1 MGPKVSVQLGH
12 QACLSE
18 GQPFLEME
26 WCTFVVSNSQ
36 SVSCTLRCFNT
47 HIGERGACLSVRP
60 VVSLRPSGCVSPSV
74 RSSLSVCLVVS
85 LRMCALAGRG
95 PSAGRI
101 GGPDRQ
107 APPGTARHRPAPP
120 GTARHRPAP
129 PGTAR
134 HCPAPPGRHRQA
146 PQGTPRH
153 PGHRQHRQHR
163 PPGGPAALN
172 DLHSFCVMLNCDS
185 RFAWFNLIQRRCA
198 DESPQV

>member
-1 MGPKVSVQLGH
+1 MEWCTFVVSNSQSVSCTLRCFNTHHSNAMLSIAIQATRAPPLGPKVSVQLGH

-120 GTARHRPAP
+120 GTARHRSLD
-129 PGTAR
+129 T
-134 HCPAPPGRHRQA
+134 
-146 PQGTPRH
+146 
-153 PGHRQHRQHR
+153 
-163 PPGGPAALN
+163 
-172 DLHSFCVMLNCDS
+172 
-185 RFAWFNLIQRRCA
+185 
-198 DESPQV
+198 